1 MVGAVTGEAG
11 NVWFFPFELVVLVL
25 VVIIV
30 VDMSVLDGEVVSS
43 ALAPAEGETTG
54 LPAVPAV

>member
-1 MVGAVTGEAG
+1 
-11 NVWFFPFELVVLVL
+11 LVVLVL

-30 VDMSVLDGEVVSS
+30 GDMSVLDGEVVSS
-43 ALAPAEGETTG
+43 ALATVEGETTG